1 MIDKAK
7 NVAELLKVL
16 ANEYRLLALCALVEK
31 PLNVNEIYEYTPN
44 ISKSALSQHLHHLKL
59 YGIIGSEKHG
69 LHVIYKIVDDRV
81 LELLELLKD
90 KYC

>member
-7 NVAELLKVL
+7 SVAELLKVL

-31 PLNVNEIYEYTPN
+31 PLTVNEIYEFTPN

-59 YGIIGSEKHG
+59 YGIVDSNKNG
-69 LHVIYKIVDDRV
+69 LNVIYNIADERV
-81 LELLELLKD
+81 LELLEVLKE